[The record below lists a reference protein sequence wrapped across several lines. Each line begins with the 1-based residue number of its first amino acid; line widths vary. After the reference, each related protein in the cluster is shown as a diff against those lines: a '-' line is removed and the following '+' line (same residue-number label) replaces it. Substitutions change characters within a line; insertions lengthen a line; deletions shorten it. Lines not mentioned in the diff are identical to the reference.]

1 MKTSKKIASALAVPV
16 AAVAFMGIAHT
27 RVGRPLLS
35 VFGGSRV
42 GCPVSTANAS
52 PQQIEDQ
59 RAATMKAQ
67 RGAERA
73 KSRPALSWPDGDLGL
88 RRGFVLTQ
96 STKADVVAWASARG
110 VTCSEELAKTA
121 LRCREIPVDGGTI
134 RDLYVRFEPSGVLVG
149 VDAIR
154 DATSGD
160 AAIALVEAI
169 AKTIARD
176 AGEPSATRGEASGA
190 ALERDTYASRAI
202 EFRFRDYSADVSATN
217 MGEGGLVVREQY
229 RAIPE

>member
-1 MKTSKKIASALAVPV
+1 
-16 AAVAFMGIAHT
+16 
-27 RVGRPLLS
+27 
-35 VFGGSRV
+35 
-42 GCPVSTANAS
+42 
-52 PQQIEDQ
+52 
-59 RAATMKAQ
+59 MKAQ

-73 KSRPALSWPDGDLGL
+73 KSRPALS
-88 RRGFVLTQ
+88 FVLTR
-96 STKADVVAWASARG
+96 STKADVAAWASARG
-110 VTCSEELAKTA
+110 VTCTEELAKTA

-134 RDLYVRFEPSGVLVG
+134 RDLYVRFEPSGALVG

-160 AAIALVEAI
+160 AAIALVDAI

-176 AGEPSATRGEASGA
+176 AGEPSATRGETSGA

-229 RAIPE
+229 RAIPD